1 MTAKRI
7 IPVLLIKSGGLW
19 KGIQFRK
26 HKYVGDPQNALRV
39 FSEKMVDELVMLDI
53 EATQENRGP
62 DIDLI
67 KRVANECYMP
77 FAFGGGVK
85 TVEDVGRVLRSG
97 AEKVVIGTATVENP
111 ALIEQSANVY
121 GRQSIVASI
130 DYKQDLLGRKRVYIY
145 SGKKRTKMD
154 PLALAVEM
162 EQRGAGEILVTSIM
176 NEGSGKGLDIE
187 FLKSVTQK
195 VEIPVIGSGGVAT
208 IEDIV
213 EGIEKSELSA
223 VAVGSL
229 VTFSGP
235 HRSVLINYPTM
246 PWLEE

>member
-1 MTAKRI
+1 MAAKRI
-7 IPVLLIKSGGLW
+7 IPVLLIKNGGLW

-53 EATQENRGP
+53 EATQESRGP

-121 GRQSIVASI
+121 GSQSIVASI
-130 DYKQDLLGRKRVYIY
+130 DYKQDMLGRKRVYIY

-162 EQRGAGEILVTSIM
+162 EQRGAGEILVTSIL

-187 FLKSVTQK
+187 FLNSVTKK

-208 IEDIV
+208 IEDIL

>member
-26 HKYVGDPQNALRV
+26 HQYVGDPQNALRV

-77 FAFGGGVK
+77 LK